1 MTSPGWAGLKSYLSR
16 LTTPYMSSSS
26 PRSSVIWSI
35 IAAAFIGPGTVTTA
49 TRVGAA
55 GGWYYLPV
63 LAAALLGGYLLLEAA
78 ARISLVGNRS
88 LPALLGRSGG
98 GLLLRLLVFG
108 GLFVGCAAY
117 QAGNLLGGLAGLRLF
132 AAGLPAVVLVPV
144 ALLIAGLLFWGG
156 TRSIGRLMGR
166 LVILMGITFI
176 FTALAGS
183 SAQPPPEA
191 APDLSAFNML
201 ALAGTTIVPY
211 NFFLALHLGR
221 GQELSSM
228 RSGLALSF
236 ALGGVVTLAVLLTGR
251 QLADFST
258 FEQLAQVLRQAAGLA
273 GPLFL
278 GIGLCAAGFSSALTA
293 PLAAATGGRELFAWR
308 EGHWAGTLIWAFVLL
323 AGLGVAL
330 FHFDIIN
337 VILAAQVINGFFLPF
352 LAAGVVYLANDPRL
366 LGRHVNTGWG
376 NAGSFA
382 VLAFLFYQNA
392 AVVLGRFGMENSVP
406 AALGVAGVAIIGLGA
421 VVWRVRRG

>member
-1 MTSPGWAGLKSYLSR
+1 MSLPG
-16 LTTPYMSSSS
+16 T
-26 PRSSVIWSI
+26 RSSVIWSI

-55 GGWYYLPV
+55 GGWYYVPV

-88 LPALLGRSGG
+88 LTELLGRSGG

-132 AAGLPAVVLVPV
+132 AAGIPAWMLVPAAV
-144 ALLIAGLLFWGG
+144 LIGALLFWGG
-156 TRSIGRLMGR
+156 TSGIGRLMSR

-176 FTALAGS
+176 FTALVGPA
-183 SAQPPPEA
+183 AQPPPETV
-191 APDLSAFNML
+191 PDLSAFNML

-211 NFFLALHLGR
+211 NFFLALRLGR
-221 GQELSSM
+221 GQQLGAM
-228 RSGLALSF
+228 RRGLALSF

-251 QLADFST
+251 QLAEFDSFD
-258 FEQLAQVLRQAAGLA
+258 QLAGVLRQAAGLA

-293 PLAAATGGRELFAWR
+293 PLAAAAGG
-308 EGHWAGTLIWAFVLL
+308 
-323 AGLGVAL
+323 
-330 FHFDIIN
+330 
-337 VILAAQVINGFFLPF
+337 
-352 LAAGVVYLANDPRL
+352 
-366 LGRHVNTGWG
+366 
-376 NAGSFA
+376 
-382 VLAFLFYQNA
+382 
-392 AVVLGRFGMENSVP
+392 
-406 AALGVAGVAIIGLGA
+406 
-421 VVWRVRRG
+421 